1 MSQLDREGLISQSNF
16 LFPDNTTR
24 EITPADLR
32 TFNTDVADSLTITG
46 SNVIS
51 ASYADA
57 SGFASSSDWSGIN
70 NIPSGIISGS
80 SQLPSGIVSGSSQII
95 AEDTTGTFP
104 GSRIDGAVALAT
116 TASHAEFSDDARDLV
131 VTVKNTGGVPI
142 VKGNVLHA
150 TGVTGENINVELAD
164 NTNSANMPGFAIANE
179 AISTNATGQAI
190 ISGKIIGV
198 NTDGLTAGTNVYVN
212 ASGGFTG
219 TKPTGSALIQNIGVV
234 GKVDASDGEL
244 VVLGSGRTN
253 DLPNIQE
260 GYYWVGDANGVPQ
273 PQLSSSVD
281 VGVTSVIAGTNIS
294 VDQSTGD
301 VTISAPSGIV
311 SGSDQLTSSLDTRYE
326 ERGSGIVSSSAQ
338 ITPLLPTGTVSG
350 SYVSSIIAGTNVSID
365 QGTGDVTISAS
376 GTAINTGSFATTGSN
391 TFVAG
396 QTISAGN
403 LEFSGTG
410 QIISIGNGTVDANE
424 VSTANLLV
432 DSVEVNNATQIAIKS
447 QVSASADITGS
458 NVNLD
463 GGLFIQTSNNDT
475 YPIEALNGNNS
486 GISIYSKNDED
497 GSGTAVQVQGL
508 ASFNKGA
515 SINVSAGTQTPLLVQ
530 DGASERLKVLSQTD
544 AGSTGI
550 NVYVNGVLG
559 TGGEIKPG
567 DNIDMSG
574 TSGKIIN
581 NPNGS
586 IESGEVATP
595 LLLVDTIEPNTG
607 ADVTLQTG
615 VIVSGST
622 KTETQVL
629 TTVSTTASVDFSQTD
644 MFELTLAAGVDT
656 HLTNDNVGKGQ
667 TINIL
672 VKQAAGG
679 SGTVSFD
686 TAFLQPS
693 GSQYVS
699 TPTANAEDILTLV
712 TFNDTNKIYVAAVNK
727 LQ

>member
-164 NTNSANMPGFAIANE
+164 STNSANMPGFAIANE

-234 GKVDASDGEL
+234 GKVDATDGEL

-629 TTVSTTASVDFSQTD
+629 ATVSTTASVDFSQTD

-656 HLTNDNVGKGQ
+656 HLTNANVGKGQ

>member
-80 SQLPSGIVSGSSQII
+80 SQLPSGTVSGSSQII

-116 TASHAEFSDDARDLV
+116 SASHAEHADNATEIFV
-131 VTVKNTGGVPI
+131 NVKNTSGFDI
-142 VKGNVLHA
+142 LKGTAVHA
-150 TGVTGENINVELAD
+150 TGVTGDKINITTASYD
-164 NTNSANMPGFAIANE
+164 DANLMPA
-179 AISTNATGQAI
+179 
-190 ISGKIIGV
+190 IGV
-198 NTDGLTAGTNVYVN
+198 AQTDISNNAVGEVILSGRLINTDTSGLIEGATVYVN
-212 ASGGFTG
+212 GGGSLTA
-219 TKPTGSALIQNIGVV
+219 TKPTGSALIQNIGTAV
-234 GKVDASDGEL
+234 KINATEGEIL
-244 VVLGSGRTN
+244 VLGSGRTN

-376 GTAINTGSFATTGSN
+376 GTAIDTGSFATTGSN

-515 SINVSAGTQTPLLVQ
+515 SINVSAVTQTPLLVQ
-530 DGASERLKVLSQTD
+530 DGASERLKVLGQTE

-629 TTVSTTASVDFSQTD
+629 SIASTTASVDFSQTD

-656 HLTNDNVGKGQ
+656 HLTNANVGKGQ

-672 VKQAAGG
+672 VKQNSGG
-679 SGTVSFD
+679 SGTLSFD
-686 TAFLQPS
+686 TEFLQPS
-693 GSQYVS
+693 GSSYTA

-712 TFNDTNKIYVAAVNK
+712 TFNDTTKIYVAAVNK